1 MKEKANEINQ
11 VRKNPSE
18 AKNLIKD
25 QKMQMNN

>member
-1 MKEKANEINQ
+1 MKEKDNEIIQ
-11 VRKNPSE
+11 VRNNLSE